1 MFTTH
6 QTHETN
12 IRLPFSFILFGTVA
26 FFASQ
31 VILLSSGPHTING
44 AFRIPSVWA
53 AAHLAVLGWALM
65 VAMGAM
71 YQLVPVAFLTPI
83 WNETL
88 GFIQFFITAV
98 GILSFSVSLAI
109 KVQMA
114 FFPGLLLTFG
124 LVLFFLQM
132 FMTLRKQTKKNIMT
146 LFVGS
151 ALVCL
156 LLTVVLGVTLT
167 FHFWSGTET
176 LDHLLVLKT
185 HVLFGIF
192 GWFTLLI
199 IGFSYKM
206 VPMFSLAHGFS
217 MKLARYVY
225 VMYISG
231 LIVSFFS
238 FFKKDEALF
247 PFGMVLLFVGFA
259 LFVYH
264 MFTILQT
271 RVKKKL
277 DLPFLFALLAIGIAL
292 FLHGTV
298 LILSFSKNLYSF
310 GILVYA
316 YLFGWIILSIIG
328 YLYKIV
334 PFLWWTHR
342 YSKKIGKENVP
353 TLKQMMNEK
362 WTVVQC
368 SLFVASFIGV
378 VFALI
383 VSSLSL
389 FYIAQGGMVLFSLLF
404 ASSIISVLF
413 K

>member
-1 MFTTH
+1 MLTTH
-6 QTHETN
+6 QTYETN

-26 FFASQ
+26 FLFSQ
-31 VILLSSGPHTING
+31 MMFLFSGPQMVIG

-53 AAHLAVLGWALM
+53 AVHLTVLGWALM
-65 VAMGAM
+65 MAMGAM

-83 WNETL
+83 WNETV
-88 GFIQFFITAV
+88 GFIQFLVTAL
-98 GILSFSVSLAI
+98 GILSFSASLAL
-109 KVQMA
+109 KMQMA

-124 LVLFFLQM
+124 FVLFFLQM
-132 FMTLRKQTKKNIMT
+132 FMTLRKQAKKNIMT
-146 LFVGS
+146 LFVGT

-156 LLTVVLGVTLT
+156 LLTIGLGVTLT

-225 VMYISG
+225 IVYISG
-231 LIVSFFS
+231 LIVSFFG
-238 FFKKDEALF
+238 FFKKYEALF
-247 PFGMVLLFVGFA
+247 PIGMSLLFVGFA
-259 LFVYH
+259 LFAYH

-277 DLPFLFALLAIGIAL
+277 DRPFLFALLAIGIAL
-292 FLHGTV
+292 FLHGAA
-298 LILSFSKNLYSF
+298 LFCSFSKNVPIF
-310 GILVYA
+310 NILIYA
-316 YLFGWIILSIIG
+316 YIFGWIILSIIG

-378 VFALI
+378 LLALI
-383 VSSLSL
+383 VSSLPL
-389 FYIAQGGMVLFSLLF
+389 FYIAQGGMLLFSLLF
-404 ASSIISVLF
+404 AGSIISVLL